1 MIVNILH
8 FLRIIKFGWKNLWLH
23 KLRSLLTVLGIVFG
37 VASVIA
43 MLAIGEGASF
53 EAREK
58 IKELG
63 SHNIIIISVEPP
75 SEAKSQQVSSLGFYG
90 LNSLDLRKIRSIPS
104 VEKVIPT
111 WEMQEQIWHSEKN
124 ISGRIV
130 ATIPEYVEV
139 ANLNIAEGRF
149 FNDIDF
155 NMNSSVAVIG
165 SSIKNTLFPM
175 KEPVGKEIKVKG
187 NYFRIIGI
195 VTEKLFSTSTE
206 TFKAEDIN
214 FDIYIPLSTE
224 RIYFG
229 EYVKKPGS
237 SSRGIGGSNW
247 IKFHRFIVKVKE
259 IKKIIGT
266 SSIIGGILNSTHKK
280 TDYEILV
287 PLQLLKQAEHTKRIF
302 NIVLGSIA
310 AISLLVGGIGIM
322 NIMLATVTE
331 RTREIGIRRAIG
343 AKRKDV
349 IYQFLTEAIILS
361 SSGGII
367 GVIFGITIPRIVTKF
382 SGMTTMVT
390 FWSVFLAFFISV
402 AIGITFGIYPARRA
416 AFLDPIQ
423 ALRYE

>member
-1 MIVNILH
+1 MITNISH
-8 FLRIIKFGWKNLWLH
+8 ISRIIKFGWKNVWLH
-23 KLRSLLTVLGIVFG
+23 KLRSFLTILGIVFG

-63 SHNIIIISVEPP
+63 SHNIIIRSVEPP
-75 SEAKSQQVSSLGFYG
+75 SEVKSQQVSFLGFYG
-90 LNSLDLRKIRSIPS
+90 LTSLDLRKIKSIPS
-104 VEKVIPT
+104 VEKIIPT
-111 WEMQEQIWHSEKN
+111 WEMKEEIWHLEKN
-124 ISGRIV
+124 TTGRIV
-130 ATIPEYVEV
+130 GTLSEYAEV
-139 ANLNIAEGRF
+139 ANLSIREGRF

-155 NMNSSVAVIG
+155 NIAGSVAVIG
-165 SSIKNTLFPM
+165 SSIKNALFPI
-175 KEPVGKEIKVKG
+175 ENPIGKEIKIKG
-187 NYFRIIGI
+187 NYFRVIG
-195 VTEKLFSTSTE
+195 VASEKFFSASTE
-206 TFKAEDIN
+206 IFKAEDIN

-237 SSRGIGGSNW
+237 FSHGIAGRNW

-266 SSIIGGILNSTHKK
+266 SSIIGEILNSTHKK
-280 TDYEILV
+280 IDYEILV

-367 GVIFGITIPRIVTKF
+367 GVILGITIPKVVTKF
-382 SGMTTMVT
+382 AGMTTMVT

-402 AIGITFGIYPARRA
+402 AVGITFGIYPARRA
-416 AFLDPIQ
+416 AFLDPIH